1 MHSAATHGIGMIYLG
16 MSPWNGMWKNRHHLM
31 SRFAQAMPVVY
42 VEPWQGFRKVRR
54 ALLSGRRVRELNWKI
69 SSERSNNL
77 HVFESPAQLAVSG
90 SGMLRS
96 LTQRRWYSAIRKV
109 ARDAG
114 IRRPILW
121 ISRPEMA
128 SAVGRFGESLSIYHV
143 VDEYGGYTKQDEES
157 RDRLWREEEAL
168 LDAVDVSIVVSNTLL
183 QSKSGP
189 GRDVLLVE
197 NAVDIGAYDARRD
210 HPDTPEDL
218 AAVPRPRLGYGGL
231 IGKRLDLAL
240 LSNLARSKPE
250 WSIVLFGKV
259 DRRECTEELDA
270 LARLE
275 NVYFL
280 GEKSYEQ
287 VPDYVLGL
295 DVGLLPYRINME
307 TRSISPLKMYEYLA
321 AGLPVV
327 STPIPAVDSCT
338 TVVDIR
344 ESESGFEEACEFR
357 LRSNN
362 EEDVESRVMFARR
375 NSWESRVEEIWG
387 IISPRLRSDMLAD
400 TRE

>member
-1 MHSAATHGIGMIYLG
+1 MHSAATDGIGMIYLG
-16 MSPWNGMWKNRHHLM
+16 MSPWDGMWKNRHHLM
-31 SRFAQAMPVVY
+31 SRFARKMPVVY
-42 VEPWQGFRKVRR
+42 VEPWQGLRKVRR
-54 ALLSGRRVRELNWKI
+54 ALLSGRRVRELNWQI
-69 SSERSNNL
+69 SSERSKNL

-90 SGMLRS
+90 SGMLRA
-96 LTQRRWYSAIRKV
+96 LTRNRWYSGIQKV

-143 VDEYGGYTKQDEES
+143 VDEYGGYTKQDEET
-157 RDRLWREEEAL
+157 REKLWREEEGL
-168 LDAVDVSIVVSNTLL
+168 LDAVDVSIVVSKALL

-189 GRDVLLVE
+189 GRDVFLVE

-210 HPDTPEDL
+210 HPDTPADL
-218 AAVPRPRLGYGGL
+218 AAIPRPRLGYGGL

-240 LSNLARSKPE
+240 LLNLARSRPE
-250 WSIVLFGKV
+250 WSIVLFGKT
-259 DRRECTEELDA
+259 DRRDCTVELDA
-270 LARLE
+270 LAKQE

-295 DVGLLPYRINME
+295 DIGLLPYRINME
-307 TRSISPLKMYEYLA
+307 TRNISPLKMYEYLA

-327 STPIPAVDSCT
+327 STPIPAVESCK
-338 TVVDIR
+338 TVVDIH
-344 ESESGFEEACEFR
+344 ECESGFEEACESR
-357 LRSNN
+357 LLSN
-362 EEDVESRVMFARR
+362 DKGAVESRVTFARR
-375 NSWESRVEEIWG
+375 NSWESRVGEIWD
-387 IISPRLRSDMLAD
+387 IISARLQPDMLVD